1 MSIKE
6 KPPDYFK
13 SVKTSLK
20 SILKHPDI
28 NAKKINDA
36 VLKSNKI
43 VIHTLQFL
51 KLYLLHHYELHSSL
65 PPVNHLLINT
75 TMKILCDV
83 KEDKRGRPKKEATA
97 HMYETLSAFYQEH
110 YQPTTQPDQLDY
122 TYLNNVL
129 EYLTEDIQT
138 MYENNIQ
145 FHYVDYVE
153 RYVNVVWKQKY
164 LTEKIRKLG
173 KTKAEREQRIRKLN
187 KTLRGIKEDLLNVE
201 NKEYKSPSF
210 YHVWITQQKQ
220 HILPTKEK
228 FQKDRIAYDL
238 KCSPMDYLPCMLYMM
253 KQVEVSSETI
263 QNVFPL
269 RSSILPHYIR
279 LDTTTL
285 VNLLMRKEQGNKR
298 RKTTTNYIKRNQ

>member
-83 KEDKRGRPKKEATA
+83 KEDKRGRPPK
-97 HMYETLSAFYQEH
+97 
-110 YQPTTQPDQLDY
+110 
-122 TYLNNVL
+122 
-129 EYLTEDIQT
+129 
-138 MYENNIQ
+138 
-145 FHYVDYVE
+145 
-153 RYVNVVWKQKY
+153 
-164 LTEKIRKLG
+164 
-173 KTKAEREQRIRKLN
+173 
-187 KTLRGIKEDLLNVE
+187 
-201 NKEYKSPSF
+201 
-210 YHVWITQQKQ
+210 
-220 HILPTKEK
+220 
-228 FQKDRIAYDL
+228 
-238 KCSPMDYLPCMLYMM
+238 
-253 KQVEVSSETI
+253 
-263 QNVFPL
+263 
-269 RSSILPHYIR
+269 
-279 LDTTTL
+279 
-285 VNLLMRKEQGNKR
+285 
-298 RKTTTNYIKRNQ
+298 

>member
-13 SVKTSLK
+13 SLKTSLK
-20 SILKHPDI
+20 SILKHPEI
-28 NAKKINDA
+28 NTKKINDA

-97 HMYETLSAFYQEH
+97 HMYETLTAFYQEH
-110 YQPTTQPDQLDY
+110 YQPTTQPDKLDY

-145 FHYVDYVE
+145 LHYVDYVE

-173 KTKAEREQRIRKLN
+173 KTKVEREQRIRKLY
-187 KTLRGIKEDLLNVE
+187 KTLRNIKEDLYGEKKRILFV
-201 NKEYKSPSF
+201 
-210 YHVWITQQKQ
+210 ITQCDMV
-220 HILPTKEK
+220 
-228 FQKDRIAYDL
+228 KDIDTEERIPL
-238 KCSPMDYLPCMLYMM
+238 KKRDIAEMVKY
-253 KQVEVSSETI
+253 VE
-263 QNVFPL
+263 
-269 RSSILPHYIR
+269 
-279 LDTTTL
+279 TTL
-285 VNLLMRKEQGNKR
+285 RTPKYGVAELMKSLDIVPVSARLGRVGLDRSTYFHRNLSV
-298 RKTTTNYIKRNQ
+298 